1 MIITDHRW
9 FVNKSC
15 PGNWLYSRL
24 GKQATEVTKQ
34 LGGTK
39 TEEPMQKLA
48 ASSKV
53 LYKVQVS
60 ITDLNI
66 RKGPGM
72 NYDKIGKYTGKDVFT
87 STEERSGK
95 GAIKGGT
102 NLSPGLDGLLLN
114 MRREYR
120 G

>member
-1 MIITDHRW
+1 M
-9 FVNKSC
+9 
-15 PGNWLYSRL
+15 
-24 GKQATEVTKQ
+24 
-34 LGGTK
+34 
-39 TEEPMQKLA
+39 
-48 ASSKV
+48 

-102 NLSPGLDGLLLN
+102 NLSPGLEGLLLN